1 MCQDHDSGGSWVL
14 KTCRFLFLVSMLA
27 KKTRLTKIGPITMKK
42 TSLHEM
48 EFDSMF
54 EILQLNIQT
63 PFFENC
69 DDVIKRNRSAACI
82 TASQ

>member
-1 MCQDHDSGGSWVL
+1 MCQDHYSGGSWVL

-54 EILQLNIQT
+54 EI
-63 PFFENC
+63 C
-69 DDVIKRNRSAACI
+69 S
-82 TASQ
+82 

>member
-1 MCQDHDSGGSWVL
+1 MICFNMLLKRNYLKVKLKLGCVMCQDHYSGGSWVL

-48 EFDSMF
+48 EFDTMF
-54 EILQLNIQT
+54 EI
-63 PFFENC
+63 C
-69 DDVIKRNRSAACI
+69 S
-82 TASQ
+82 

>member
-1 MCQDHDSGGSWVL
+1 MCQDHDSEGSWVL
-14 KTCRFLFLVSMLA
+14 KTCRFLFLVNMLA

-54 EILQLNIQT
+54 EI
-63 PFFENC
+63 C
-69 DDVIKRNRSAACI
+69 S
-82 TASQ
+82 